1 MDDASP
7 DGVVDEGSDDEHI
20 ATRSH
25 FFTRTLGDGWL
36 EVEPGIYLQRDEA
49 AERNHASEQDQTLH
63 DALSGAL
70 QSEDDEPGDAEHD
83 EANGRLRR
91 WLHR

>member
-1 MDDASP
+1 VDDASS
-7 DGVVDEGSDDEHI
+7 DGVVDESSEDEHV

-25 FFTRTLGDGWL
+25 FFTRSLGDGWL
-36 EVEPGIYLQRDEA
+36 EVEPGIYLQRSEVS
-49 AERNHASEQDQTLH
+49 ERQAHEPEETLD

-70 QSEDDEPGDAEHD
+70 QPEDDDQHAEHD